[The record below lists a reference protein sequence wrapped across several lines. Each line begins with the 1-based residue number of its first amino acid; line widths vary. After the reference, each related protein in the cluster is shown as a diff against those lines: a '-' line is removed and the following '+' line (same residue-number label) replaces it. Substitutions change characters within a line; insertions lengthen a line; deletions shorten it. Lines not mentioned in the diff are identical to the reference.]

1 MKHLPKEERPYEK
14 CLIWGAERLSD
25 AELIA
30 VILRTGSKGVSALEL
45 SRNVLAQDKKGLLG
59 IYHMSISDLQKIRG
73 LGKVKAIQL
82 KCIAELSRRISRAG
96 ISESISFHDPAAVAE
111 YYMETL
117 RHEEQEVLV
126 LTMLN
131 SKGKLIRD
139 TIISRGTVNA
149 SLISPREIFIEAIRQ
164 QAVSILLLHNH
175 PSGVPD
181 PSRDDVLLTERVKRA
196 GAMLGI
202 ELLDHIIIGD
212 RQAVSM
218 REQGVL
224 AEYRNAV
231 RGKECCFRRY
241 VPWILAQIR
250 SKSKIKTEKTFYTI
264 KMWWRF
270 AMTVIF
276 WRSAALPMKY
286 TKRTRKM
293 YRSSGQ

>member
-14 CLIWGAERLSD
+14 CLTWGAERLSD

-73 LGKVKAIQL
+73 LGKVKAVQL

-139 TIISRGTVNA
+139 TVISRGTVNA

-212 RQAVSM
+212 RQAVSR
-218 REQGVL
+218 REQGFWL
-224 AEYRNAV
+224 N
-231 RGKECCFRRY
+231 
-241 VPWILAQIR
+241 
-250 SKSKIKTEKTFYTI
+250 TET
-264 KMWWRF
+264 
-270 AMTVIF
+270 
-276 WRSAALPMKY
+276 
-286 TKRTRKM
+286 
-293 YRSSGQ
+293 Q

>member
-1 MKHLPKEERPYEK
+1 MKHLPEEERPYEK
-14 CLIWGAERLSD
+14 CLAWGAERLSD

-45 SRNVLAQDKKGLLG
+45 SRNVLAQNKKGLLG

-73 LGKVKAIQL
+73 LGKVKSVQL

-111 YYMETL
+111 YYMEAL
-117 RHEEQEVLV
+117 RHEEQEILV
-126 LTMLN
+126 LAMLN

-139 TIISRGTVNA
+139 TVISKGTVNA

-181 PSRDDVLLTERVKRA
+181 PSRDDVLLTERVRRS

-218 REQGVL
+218 REQGFWL
-224 AEYRNAV
+224 N
-231 RGKECCFRRY
+231 
-241 VPWILAQIR
+241 
-250 SKSKIKTEKTFYTI
+250 TET
-264 KMWWRF
+264 
-270 AMTVIF
+270 
-276 WRSAALPMKY
+276 
-286 TKRTRKM
+286 
-293 YRSSGQ
+293 Q

>member
-1 MKHLPKEERPYEK
+1 M
-14 CLIWGAERLSD
+14 
-25 AELIA
+25 
-30 VILRTGSKGVSALEL
+30 ILRTGSQRRICTGA

-139 TIISRGTVNA
+139 TTFRGEPINA
-149 SLISPREIFIEAIRQ
+149 SLISSAQQIFIVPSGSRLSA
-164 QAVSILLLHNH
+164 ILLLHNAI

-181 PSRDDVLLTERVKRA
+181 PS
-196 GAMLGI
+196 GM
-202 ELLDHIIIGD
+202 
-212 RQAVSM
+212 
-218 REQGVL
+218 
-224 AEYRNAV
+224 
-231 RGKECCFRRY
+231 
-241 VPWILAQIR
+241 
-250 SKSKIKTEKTFYTI
+250 TFC
-264 KMWWRF
+264 
-270 AMTVIF
+270 
-276 WRSAALPMKY
+276 
-286 TKRTRKM
+286 
-293 YRSSGQ
+293 

>member
-1 MKHLPKEERPYEK
+1 MQKTMKQLPEDEKPYEK
-14 CLIWGAERLSD
+14 TLQYGPTSLTD
-25 AELIA
+25 AELLA
-30 VILRTGSKGVSALEL
+30 VILRTGSKGTSALEL
-45 SRNVLAQDKKGLLG
+45 SKSVLNEAAAPKGLLG
-59 IYHMSISDLQKIRG
+59 LHQLTVNDLMNIHG
-73 LGKVKAIQL
+73 IGKVKAVQL

-139 TIISRGTVNA
+139 TVISRGTVNA

-218 REQGVL
+218 REQGFWL
-224 AEYRNAV
+224 N
-231 RGKECCFRRY
+231 
-241 VPWILAQIR
+241 
-250 SKSKIKTEKTFYTI
+250 TET
-264 KMWWRF
+264 
-270 AMTVIF
+270 
-276 WRSAALPMKY
+276 
-286 TKRTRKM
+286 
-293 YRSSGQ
+293 Q